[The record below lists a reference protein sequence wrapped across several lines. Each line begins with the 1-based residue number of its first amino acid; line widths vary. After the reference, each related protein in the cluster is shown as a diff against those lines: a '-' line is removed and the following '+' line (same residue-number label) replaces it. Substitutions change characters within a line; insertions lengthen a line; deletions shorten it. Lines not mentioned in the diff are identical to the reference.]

1 MKTLAR
7 ISGLTLFATL
17 CALTAFGCASPEPTT
32 TPPRPTYTAP
42 RPAPGLSAK
51 PAAEPATVA
60 NETKPAAA
68 DSAAMSE
75 AAMSEKA
82 ATPAALKESPAVPEA
97 TETVAMSEKDLVL
110 ATVGGKPIRASDL
123 MQHWM
128 TRESRQVWEYF
139 YSLMD
144 ERYAELEAERM
155 GITLDPAMVDAAVID
170 VRMVIEEK
178 IEEAQPG
185 VGFDRYIQGQYNM
198 TPENYMAGI
207 RRNQVRGLL
216 LERVVRTWLLT
227 QEHAELRVII
237 VTNEELGAKVQ
248 DALDAG
254 RDFGE
259 VAQEFSEDTTREN
272 GGLMPPIVRSEQLLL
287 SSIAF
292 GNEVG
297 GVTGPIED
305 NTRLIWVKTTAFPK
319 PLSGTW
325 SLIEPAVSAS
335 LKERELN
342 EYEFLQWKS
351 FIEINY
357 DVDARAFLSLIGE
370 APEQP

>member
-1 MKTLAR
+1 MKTFAR
-7 ISGLTLFATL
+7 ISGLTLSATL
-17 CALTAFGCASPEPTT
+17 CTLTAIGCASSEPKP

-42 RPAPGLSAK
+42 RPAPGMGANQT
-51 PAAEPATVA
+51 AEPETVA
-60 NETKPAAA
+60 NETKPAAT
-68 DSAAMSE
+68 DSVPV
-75 AAMSEKA
+75 SEKV
-82 ATPAALKESPAVPEA
+82 ATPAVAKESPALPA
-97 TETVAMSEKDLVL
+97 TTEPTDMVL

-123 MQHWM
+123 LQHWM

-155 GITLDPAMVDAAVID
+155 GITLDAAIVDAAVID

-185 VGFDRYIQGQYNM
+185 VGFDRYIQSQYNM
-198 TPENYMAGI
+198 TPENYVAGI

-237 VTNEELGAKVQ
+237 VTTEELGAKVQ
-248 DALDAG
+248 EALDAG
-254 RDFGE
+254 RDFSE
-259 VAQEFSEDTTREN
+259 VASELSEDTTRES

-305 NTRLIWVKTTAFPK
+305 NTRLIWVETTGFPK
-319 PLSGTW
+319 PLAGTW
-325 SLIEPAVSAS
+325 SVIEPVVTAS

-357 DVDARAFLSLIGE
+357 DVDARAFLTLIGE